1 MRSSGFVHR
10 IAQLA
15 LIAFVIL
22 GAGALSAQDSARLQG
37 TLLAPDGTPAVGF
50 RAVLV
55 DIVGGE
61 EQISELSDE
70 LGEYLLDVEAG
81 TRYRILA
88 VISPEGDRLPVLP
101 HAPMPVRV
109 PGTYRLPDITFM
121 TGMTNPGADSGEIE
135 ALPAAGNEDDNRS
148 PLVPWYRKPG
158 AIVGWVAGGLAVI
171 ALAAGGGSE
180 DPVSPF
186 AAPTATVD
194 PLLPD

>member
-1 MRSSGFVHR
+1 MQCTEFLRRVVLST
-10 IAQLA
+10 
-15 LIAFVIL
+15 LIALAVL
-22 GAGALSAQDSARLQG
+22 GAGSLAAQETARLQG
-37 TLLAPDGTPAVGF
+37 TLLAPDRTPAAGF

-61 EQISELSDE
+61 ELISEPSDA
-70 LGEYLLDVEAG
+70 LGEYLLTVPAG

-88 VISPEGDRLPVLP
+88 VLSPEGDRLPVLA

-121 TGMTNPGADSGEIE
+121 TGMTTADSDSGEIE
-135 ALPAAGNEDDNRS
+135 PVPPAEDEDKLS

-171 ALAAGGGSE
+171 ALVAGGGGE

-186 AAPTATVD
+186 SVPSATVD
-194 PLLPD
+194 PPD